1 MIKNC
6 PTCLTFCNQQPS
18 KPTIKHAVPEK
29 PWTKLAE
36 DSFRLYRHYYFLEVD
51 YNSKFIS
58 TENLK
63 NSQSLTIMNKCKKIF
78 SQYGIPKELIPD
90 NEPESCVYQ
99 SPF

>member
-1 MIKNC
+1 M
-6 PTCLTFCNQQPS
+6 TFCNQQPS
-18 KPTIKHAVPEK
+18 KPTIKHAVPET

-63 NSQSLTIMNKCKKIF
+63 NSQSRTIMNKCKKIF

-90 NEPESCVYQ
+90 NEPES
-99 SPF
+99 